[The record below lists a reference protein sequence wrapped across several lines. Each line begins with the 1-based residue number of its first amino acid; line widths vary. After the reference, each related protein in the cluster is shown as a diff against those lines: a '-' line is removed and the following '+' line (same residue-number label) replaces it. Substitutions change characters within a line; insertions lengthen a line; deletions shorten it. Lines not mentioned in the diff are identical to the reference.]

1 MKTKISD
8 NQACVLAEEILSDYA
23 KRKVQPQSNAHQKTN
38 HFFDSIRDSYHA
50 HRGAL
55 GKMTLKEFNKLII
68 PFCRSLKPPSRKK
81 LAQIDE
87 SEDLEKL
94 TKHFFEVNCSV
105 KLPEDEEQEF
115 LEDIMSEEGANL
127 LKKFSRVA

>member
-8 NQACVLAEEILSDYA
+8 DQACVLAEEILSDYA
-23 KRKVQPQSNAHQKTN
+23 KRKEQPQLNAHQKTN

-68 PFCRSLKPPSRKK
+68 PFCHSLQPPSKK
-81 LAQIDE
+81 KKAEIAESDE
-87 SEDLEKL
+87 
-94 TKHFFEVNCSV
+94 TKSAEHFYEVNCSGQ
-105 KLPEDEEQEF
+105 LPKDEEQEF
-115 LEDIMSEEGANL
+115 LEDIMSDEGANL
-127 LKKFSRVA
+127 VMKYLRVA